1 MITADLFNIL
11 EVRDALVPENMD
23 RRRILSITHDS
34 RRASPTSLFI
44 CKSGARQDGHA
55 YAQSAY
61 DKGARVFI
69 AERTLDLP
77 DDAAVLYVDDSNL
90 AICSL
95 AVAFFGD
102 PSKSMRMIGITGTKG
117 KTTVALSIFNIA
129 AAYGIPIGYIGTN
142 GIYFGDV
149 VRETVNTTPDPIELQ
164 STLREM
170 LDQGISTVVI
180 EVSSQA
186 LWQKR
191 VYGIEFDSCVFTNLY
206 KDHIGG
212 VEHPT
217 MEHYKACKKLLFTDY
232 GVKNVVINADSNEC
246 EYILDGT
253 VCDRVFKTSASG
265 ADGCNIIAEK
275 IRRGRRGVRPGITFD
290 IKSNIDGSEYC
301 RKVFL
306 PIPGR
311 YSVENALLTFGVC
324 RLLGLSDDFIVDAMS
339 DLRIPGRFETVE
351 LEGRANTLFVIDYA
365 HNGASLTAVLRSL
378 REYKPKR
385 IIALFGSVGGRTFG
399 RRSELGIAAKRG
411 ADVIIIT
418 SDNPDNEDPISVI
431 NDIRDAIGETDKP
444 IYLIPDRQK
453 AIEKAYEIAEDGDYV
468 LLAGKGHESYQ
479 LILGKRVPFC
489 EREILEHTDELN
501 LVH

>member
-1 MITADLFNIL
+1 MITADLFDII
-11 EVRDALVPENMD
+11 EVCDSFVPDGMD

-61 DKGARVFI
+61 DKGARVFV
-69 AERTLDLP
+69 AERRLELP
-77 DDAAVLYVDDSNL
+77 LDAAVLYVEDSNL
-90 AICSL
+90 AICKL
-95 AVAFFGD
+95 AVAFFDD
-102 PSKSMRMIGITGTKG
+102 PSRSMRMIGITGTKG

-129 AAYGIPIGYIGTN
+129 SAYGLSIGYIGTN
-142 GIYFGDV
+142 GIYFGDT

-164 STLREM
+164 RTLREM
-170 LDQGISTVVI
+170 LDGGIDTVVI

-191 VYGIEFDSCVFTNLY
+191 VYGISFDCCVFTNLY

-212 VEHPT
+212 VEHPD

-232 GVKNVVINADSNEC
+232 GVNNIVINADSDQY
-246 EYILDGT
+246 EYMLEG
-253 VCDRVFKTSASG
+253 VSCDNIIKTSAAG
-265 ADGCNIIAEK
+265 ADNCDVVAEK

-290 IKSNIDGSEYC
+290 IKSRIDGSVYC

-351 LEGRANTLFVIDYA
+351 LNGRPNTLFVIDYA

-378 REYKPKR
+378 REYKPRR
-385 IIALFGSVGGRTFG
+385 IIVVFGSVGGRTFG
-399 RRSELGIAAKRG
+399 RRSELGAAANRG
-411 ADVIIIT
+411 ADVIIVT
-418 SDNPDNEDPISVI
+418 SDNPDNEDPMSVI
-431 NDIRDAIGETDKP
+431 NDIREAIGETDKP

-453 AIEKAYEIAEDGDYV
+453 AIERAYEIAEDGDYV